1 MDSNINPSLLQ
12 MVRNDLIQLHCE
24 NVSWEKAT
32 DKIPAEVASYLLGDL
47 VQYLSTVVFL
57 RGNRCLFTLEWPQV
71 PDASEVWNYLVE
83 HSMGIMEEIA
93 QYKCQYM
100 LSHVGPLCDDLVEI
114 YCHAHWGQPDPN
126 YRKED
131 VWEIGRLQPQ
141 EHPEILYLPPSLIGS
156 TPKKASAQSRGNHP
170 KIEDMEH
177 HELVGLVK
185 KYMEERSSKPPIPT
199 PVKDTTV
206 AGYVSMNQ
214 ESVVQS
220 SQAILQGLAEG
231 GYIHTKTPV

>member
-1 MDSNINPSLLQ
+1 MASMDSNINPSLLQ
-12 MVRNDLIQLHCE
+12 IVRNDLIQLHCE

-57 RGNRCLFTLEWPQV
+57 TVNRCLFTWPQV
-71 PDASEVWNYLVE
+71 PDSSEVWNYLIE
-83 HSMGIMEEIA
+83 HSMGRMEVA

-100 LSHVGPLCDDLVEI
+100 LTHVGPLYDDLVEI

-156 TPKKASAQSRGNHP
+156 TPKKASTQSRGNP
-170 KIEDMEH
+170 PNTEDMEH

-185 KYMEERSSKPPIPT
+185 KLMEESSKPPIPM
-199 PVKDTTV
+199 PVKDITV
-206 AGYVSMNQ
+206 AGHVSMNE
-214 ESVVQS
+214 ESFVQS
-220 SQAILQGLAEG
+220 SQAICR
-231 GYIHTKTPV
+231 V

>member
-1 MDSNINPSLLQ
+1 MASMDSNINPSLLQ

-32 DKIPAEVASYLLGDL
+32 DKIPAEVASYLLGDF

-57 RGNRCLFTLEWPQV
+57 RGNRYLFMLEWPQV

-83 HSMGIMEEIA
+83 HSMSRMEEMEVA

-100 LSHVGPLCDDLVEI
+100 LTDVGPLYDDLVEI
-114 YCHAHWGQPDPN
+114 YCHVHWGHPDPN

-141 EHPEILYLPPSLIGS
+141 EHPEILHLPPSLIGS
-156 TPKKASAQSRGNHP
+156 TPKKASTQSRGNPP

-185 KYMEERSSKPPIPT
+185 KLMEERNSKPPIPT
-199 PVKDTTV
+199 PVKETTV
-206 AGYVSMNQ
+206 VMF
-214 ESVVQS
+214 
-220 SQAILQGLAEG
+220 
-231 GYIHTKTPV
+231 P